1 MAWEERMRT
10 IERNGEIKLKQK
22 FLTPASWDNGIK
34 KDIVVVV
41 VAVVVLLIDVSI
53 TITEIDRLSK

>member
-1 MAWEERMRT
+1 MRT

-22 FLTPASWDNGIK
+22 FLTSASWDNGIK

>member
-1 MAWEERMRT
+1 MRT
-10 IERNGEIKLKQK
+10 IERNGESKLKQK
-22 FLTPASWDNGIK
+22 FLTPACWDNDIK

-53 TITEIDRLSK
+53 IITEINRLSK